1 MFFILRTK
9 NKIGNSNDSLL
20 EIVDIQ
26 FTFKHF
32 RLIPL
37 MIQRGKA
44 IWDQNTVK
52 RLEIEKKIL
61 YEYSSKYYNS
71 NNHRS
76 LYQAN

>member
-1 MFFILRTK
+1 MK
-9 NKIGNSNDSLL
+9 YDDDGLL

-37 MIQRGKA
+37 MIERGKA
-44 IWDQNTVK
+44 IADRNEVK

-61 YEYSSKYYNS
+61 YEYSSRCLVGIIGVFRRVY
-71 NNHRS
+71 
-76 LYQAN
+76 